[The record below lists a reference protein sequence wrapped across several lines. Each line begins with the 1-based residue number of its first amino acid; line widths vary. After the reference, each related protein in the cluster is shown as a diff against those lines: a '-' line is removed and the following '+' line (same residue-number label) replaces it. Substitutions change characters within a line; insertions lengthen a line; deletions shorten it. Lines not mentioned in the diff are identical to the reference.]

1 LTILLAED
9 SRFMR
14 LALERTLVKAGHTV
28 LSVEDGQR
36 AIRMA
41 QEKSPDL
48 ILLDMMLPKLSGPEV
63 LAALKRDPATSRIP
77 VIVLTSLSQKNEEK
91 LRQAGAAAFLLKSE
105 QLLEANSRTLV
116 ELVQSLVSESRA

>member
-1 LTILLAED
+1 
-9 SRFMR
+9 MR

-28 LSVEDGQR
+28 LTAEDGQR
-36 AIRMA
+36 AIKIA

-63 LAALKRDPATSRIP
+63 LAALKRDSATSKIP

-91 LRQAGAAAFLLKSE
+91 LRQAGAAAFLLKSD
-105 QLLEANSRTLV
+105 QLFEANSRTLLQLV
-116 ELVQSLVSESRA
+116 ESLGSEART